1 MEDKSKFEC
10 GSDCGG
16 MEFILWLTKIGK
28 SRATGSRWRKKQMLE
43 TVNIEGKLFITK
55 EQIDRFWDRAGKGEF
70 AKKPR
75 GASAKWLSN

>member
-10 GSDCGG
+10 ESDCGG

-28 SRATGSRWRKKQMLE
+28 SRSTGSRWRKKQMLK

-55 EQIDRFWDRAGKGEF
+55 EEIDRFWDRAGQGEF
-70 AKKPR
+70 GKQPR
-75 GASAKWLSN
+75 GASAKCGSK

>member
-1 MEDKSKFEC
+1 MENVTKL

-16 MEFILWLTKIGK
+16 MEFIFWLTRLGK
-28 SRATGSRWRKKQMLE
+28 SRSTGYRWRKQQMIT

-75 GASAKWLSN
+75 GASAKNKSN